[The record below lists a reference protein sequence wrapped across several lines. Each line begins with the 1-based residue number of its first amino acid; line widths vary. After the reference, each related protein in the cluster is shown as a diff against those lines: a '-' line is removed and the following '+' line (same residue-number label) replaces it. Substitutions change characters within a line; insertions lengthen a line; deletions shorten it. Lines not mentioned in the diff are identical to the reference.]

1 MRALFVSAV
10 LCAFLVGCASTG
22 SVISKSKM
30 GNLEINVCG
39 PESAQLRRAELY
51 LDGVFVGNVTRHMP
65 VLHARRG
72 ERVVRVELSG
82 FKPYEKTITVLGDPN
97 HQALNVY
104 LEKE

>member
-1 MRALFVSAV
+1 MRLLFVSAV
-10 LCAFLVGCASTG
+10 LCAFLAGCASTG

-30 GNLEINVCG
+30 GNLEINVYG
-39 PESAQLRRAELY
+39 PESAQFGRAELY
-51 LDGVFVGNVTRHMP
+51 LDGIFVGNVTRHMP

-72 ERVVRVELSG
+72 ARVIRVEAPG
-82 FKPYEKTITVLGDPN
+82 FRPYEKTVTVLGDPN